1 MAFLQQIFFIISS
14 FVLSVLPIPQYVEGV
29 TGQPETFLPTQA
41 TNQTDKTIS
50 RLVYRGLFKY
60 DIFGN
65 LIPDLAESWSTSEDG
80 LIYTIQIVDDAQW
93 SDGTPVTS
101 DDIIYTAFNS
111 PDLQYVG
118 TDKVDE
124 HTVRFILPNKFSPFL
139 SLLTNGIIKDQSL
152 ENYNSL
158 DAPTNGEFRVL
169 AIRKNGPIIK
179 EVVLYSDDSEKHINK
194 LAFRYYSN
202 EDELITAAQ
211 LGEIDGFM
219 SNEDV
224 TELENFNNNKFPQQG
239 VYFAIFFNLE
249 GAGNEKYADAET
261 RKKMENVINKE
272 QLISDNGISVEG
284 PISKSLFT
292 DRSLEYNVYDPT
304 ISEDLDLDL
313 TLSIPDLKQ
322 HRDVAERVQSL
333 WKEKLGIDLK
343 VAAHDPATFADTVV
357 LPRNYELLLYGQEV
371 GRDPDR
377 YVNWHSTQKESPGLN
392 LSKFE
397 QVRADRALEEGRNA
411 IDNDERLVHY
421 HEFQKVLVEQVPA
434 IFLYHPYK
442 NYNVSKHVA
451 GIGQKY
457 TFTVTDRFLD
467 FYNWHKVR

>member
-1 MAFLQQIFFIISS
+1 MELIQQVFFIISS

-50 RLVYRGLFKY
+50 RLLYRGLFKY

-65 LIPDLAESWSTSEDG
+65 LVPDLAESWTTSSDG
-80 LIYTIQIVDDAQW
+80 LVYTIQIEKDATW

-111 PDLQYVG
+111 SDLQYVG
-118 TDKVDE
+118 TDKVDDY
-124 HTVRFILPNKFSPFL
+124 TVRFILPNKFSPFL
-139 SLLTNGIIKDQSL
+139 SLLTSGIIRDQSL
-152 ENYNSL
+152 ENYAPLN
-158 DAPTNGEFRVL
+158 APTNGDFRIL
-169 AIRKNGPIIK
+169 AIRKNGPLTK
-179 EVVLYSDDSEKHINK
+179 EIVLYSDAEEKNIHK
-194 LAFRYYSN
+194 LIFRYYSN
-202 EDELITAAQ
+202 EDELVTAAQ

-219 SNEDV
+219 STNEV
-224 TELENFNNNKFPQQG
+224 TELENFVNNKFPQQG

-249 GAGNEKYADAET
+249 AANNEQYIEPEVRQKLE
-261 RKKMENVINKE
+261 KVLNKE
-272 QLISDNGISVEG
+272 QVIFDKGISVEG

-304 ISEDLDLDL
+304 IGEDLDLDL
-313 TLSIPDLKQ
+313 TLSIPDLKA
-322 HRDVAERVQSL
+322 HRDIAERIKSL
-333 WKEKLGIDLK
+333 WKEKLGVDLK
-343 VAAHDPATFADTVV
+343 IQAHDPVTFAEEIV
-357 LPRNYELLLYGQEV
+357 LPRNYQLLLYGQEV

-392 LSKFE
+392 LAGFE

-411 IDNDERLVHY
+411 IDNDERLIHY
-421 HEFQKVLVEQVPA
+421 HEFQKVITEQVPA

-442 NYNVSKHVA
+442 NYYVSKHVQ

-457 TFTVTDRFLD
+457 TFTVADRFLD
-467 FYNWHKVR
+467 FPNWRKVR